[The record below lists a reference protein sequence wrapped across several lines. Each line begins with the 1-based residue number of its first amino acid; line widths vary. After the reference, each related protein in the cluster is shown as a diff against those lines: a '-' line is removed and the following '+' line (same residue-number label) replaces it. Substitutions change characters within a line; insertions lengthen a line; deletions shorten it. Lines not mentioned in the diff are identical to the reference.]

1 MKMIRKNYTR
11 KTTDEEWQLQS
22 TETEEVDSPF
32 MQRCIDAGWFFREL
46 GGTEVMGWEG
56 NDYVINST
64 APLELEKCV
73 RIFEKEKI

>member
-1 MKMIRKNYTR
+1 
-11 KTTDEEWQLQS
+11 
-22 TETEEVDSPF
+22 
-32 MQRCIDAGWFFREL
+32 MQRCIDAGWFFRGL